1 MTSHIVKVR
10 VVNSRLYI
18 LYERAVS
25 SVQNDQK
32 PTKVSRD
39 FKKTEQLVDT
49 NGYLVLLQKGD
60 KYCVEELSKKSSKA
74 STDEDR
80 KCVPTSYQ
88 YLYPSGQGFWFLDKK
103 HDSLVHLSA
112 KEVSSSIIAAKDFE
126 VVAFNG
132 VTNNVAIR
140 ESVSTDLYALK
151 DKGIEK
157 GDTIEKT
164 CTAETNVLFSGEAN
178 PLYWGLTC
186 FRSGKSEGELDIEVL
201 EVTGGKTKQVVK
213 ANSISIHDKISQ
225 IWVCHSVGKT
235 HPLLV
240 SYKNDQ
246 YTLYNEKGNQQWTRV
261 PELENAID
269 VIAADFP
276 SEDLTEDIPVYESF
290 GNNVVGAFMY
300 RVYSDI
306 KALHNLAVT
315 LVPRLANYNF
325 QTLINKIT
333 GKQSNEISDLHYYNK
348 YGLRKILVFVTR
360 YNKLMAVDSLNG
372 NNLWTL
378 VLKASQSFEKAILNS
393 ANNIELIFTENG
405 QRKKTLIKS
414 LDGSFIEKETVL
426 SPNAKV
432 FLHDSDNQVTLEA
445 GFKANY
451 LKNIKTDFSFY
462 RVIKDQGIFGYR
474 WNSGSQSYEE
484 TWNYLL
490 ESGQQIVD
498 YSYHLK
504 GSPDFLSKAANGSI
518 SALPE
523 DDNLYYKV
531 VDSGNVALLIK
542 QTVNNKEVMT
552 VAIVNTVR
560 GKVLAALTND
570 AVDFSQPLGFV
581 FDDNGVYVSYMNSK
595 LGSFELWSIEI
606 MATRVETSF
615 MDMIQ
620 VYILRIKRR
629 EELDYHAEKPQ
640 FVVLDRKYGLPFG
653 LKYLGAVSTRHGLTK
668 RNLIGITTTNDVE
681 SSHPGCLHR

>member
-1 MTSHIVKVR
+1 MNSLIVKVR

-18 LYERAVS
+18 LYERTVS
-25 SVQNDQK
+25 SVQSDQK

-49 NGYLVLLQKGD
+49 NGYFVLLQKGD
-60 KYCVEELSKKSSKA
+60 KYCVEELTKKSSKA
-74 STDEDR
+74 SNDEDR

-112 KEVSSSIIAAKDFE
+112 KDVNSITIAAKDFQI
-126 VVAFNG
+126 VAFNG
-132 VTNNVAIR
+132 VTNNVAVR
-140 ESVSTDLYALK
+140 ESVSTGLYALK
-151 DKGIEK
+151 DNGIQRS
-157 GDTIEKT
+157 DTIEKT
-164 CTAETNVLFSGEAN
+164 CTAEPGVLFSGEAN
-178 PLYWGLTC
+178 PLYWSLTC
-186 FRSGKSEGELDIEVL
+186 FRSGKSEGELDIEVI
-201 EVTGGKTKQVVK
+201 EVAGGKTKQVVK
-213 ANSISIHDKISQ
+213 ANSITIHEKISQ

-240 SYKNDQ
+240 SYNNGQ
-246 YTLYNEKGNQQWTRV
+246 YTLYNERGNQQWTRV

-290 GNNVVGAFMY
+290 GNNIVGAFMY
-300 RVYSDI
+300 RVYADVKS
-306 KALHNLAVT
+306 LHNLA
-315 LVPRLANYNF
+315 LGIFPRLANFNF

-333 GKQSNEISDLHYYNK
+333 GKQSNEIGDLHYYNK

-360 YNKLMAVDSLNG
+360 YNKLVAVDSLNG
-372 NNLWTL
+372 NGLWTL
-378 VLKASQSFEKAILNS
+378 VLKPSQSFDKATLNS
-393 ANNIELIFTENG
+393 DNNIELIFTENG
-405 QRKKTLIKS
+405 QRKKNIVKS
-414 LDGSFIEKETVL
+414 LDGSFIEKETVI
-426 SPNAKV
+426 SQNAKV
-432 FLHDSDNQVTLEA
+432 FLHDSDKQITLEA

-451 LKNIKTDFSFY
+451 LKNSKTDFSFY
-462 RVIKDQGIFGYR
+462 RVVKDQGIFGYR
-474 WNSGSQSYEE
+474 WNAGAQSYDE

-490 ESGQQIVD
+490 EPGQQIVD

-504 GSPDFLSKAANGSI
+504 GSSDYLSKAVNGSI

-542 QTVNNKEVMT
+542 QTVNNKEVMAVT
-552 VAIVNTVR
+552 IVNTVR
-560 GKVLAALTND
+560 GKVLASMTND

-581 FDDNGVYVSYMNSK
+581 FDDNGVYVSYLNSK
-595 LGSFELWSIEI
+595 LASFELWSIEI

-615 MDMIQ
+615 MEMIQ
-620 VYILRIKRR
+620 VYILKLKRK
-629 EELDYHAEKPQ
+629 EELDYHSEKPQ

-668 RNLIGITTTNDVE
+668 RNLIGITTTNDVKGFN
-681 SSHPGCLHR
+681 PGCLHR